1 MKSEK
6 GILIVFLLNLIFSI
20 FELVGGLVTGSVA
33 IISDCVHDIGDA
45 LGIGISYFFEKKS
58 KRQPDEKYTYGYL
71 RYSLLGS
78 FVITAL
84 LITGSAAVIINSV
97 KRLFNPVEI
106 NYDGMLIFA
115 FAGVCVNLLAF
126 FFVHGG
132 HSLNTRAVRL
142 HMLEDVLGWVVV
154 LVGAVFMKFTDL
166 SFVDPLMSIGVSAFI
181 FTSAVKSL
189 KQVLC
194 IFLERVPKGLCV
206 EHIKDSLCAIEGVR
220 DVHHFHLRSLDGRIN
235 HASVHIVTDGN
246 TAAIKEKVR
255 NCLGEYGISHSVI
268 ETESVGEVCNSKKC
282 LINTKRKTDCHHH

>member
-6 GILIVFLLNLIFSI
+6 GIMVAFLLNFFFSI
-20 FELVGGLVTGSVA
+20 FEFVGGLVTGSVA
-33 IISDCVHDIGDA
+33 IISDCVHDLGDA

-58 KRQPDEKYTYGYL
+58 KKEPDEKYTYGYL

-78 FVITAL
+78 FVIMAL

-189 KQVLC
+189 RQLLY
-194 IFLERVPKGLCV
+194 IFLEKVPEGLCV
-206 EHIKDSLCAIEGVR
+206 QHITESLRGIDGVK
-220 DVHHFHLRSLDGRIN
+220 DVHHFHLRSLDGNIH
-235 HASVHIVTDGN
+235 HASMYIVTDEN
-246 TAAIKEKVR
+246 PAVIKEKIR
-255 NCLGEYGISHSVI
+255 KELEKYGISHSVI